1 MPAPC
6 PCPSPPRSRSRLI
19 ARGLILVLALGLWLA
34 LPGVASAH
42 AHLVLA
48 DPRPNSVLAQAPSV
62 AQFIFD
68 EPLNPALTRVHISD
82 ASGRPVTADTGHLAP
97 GHGGELWL
105 LPLPRLAAG
114 TYSVFWTSESATD
127 GHVMGSFYT
136 FRIAP
141 SGSTGA
147 AGSVGAVSGTA
158 SGAYGGG
165 TTGAGGIGLTVG
177 ALGTALVHWINLA
190 AQALWLGCL
199 LVEVL
204 VLAPARRRGALPE
217 ARLARAATPRLWR
230 LAGGALVAAA
240 LALVGETLSVTL
252 QGTDGDLGRAFDPTI
267 LGGVLSSQNGRLV
280 VARAAVLTVALL
292 VAVLVRVPEDSSA
305 TATAPLSV
313 ARVQRSPH
321 APRALGI
328 VAQAAPPALPRVPR
342 LPWAWTLP
350 VLVTLALAD
359 MLLTAFAGHA
369 SDVTPAALSYAV
381 DWLHLICT
389 AAWAG
394 GIAALAWGVMPLR
407 RTLAP
412 AERAPAALP
421 LLDRFSPVAYTA
433 VAILTL
439 SGLYNAVNHLDA
451 PQRLADTLYGQL
463 LDVKVA
469 LVAVLI
475 ALSASHVYRLRP
487 RIARLQ
493 RQSQQQAPSAPGR
506 ADAVTARESAA
517 AGVHEG
523 LATLAARLRLEGDV
537 GAAILL
543 ATALMSQTLPQ
554 SSPPSAASVAPST
567 DTTPASI
574 TGTAVMGDLRG
585 QLTVAPPAVGS
596 ATFTLALSEGGTAL
610 SGDTGAAVIHLYPAD
625 QPASIAPLDTVAHG
639 TRFAVAGSLA
649 ATGTW
654 RADVLVRTAT
664 APDYRT
670 LPFTF
675 TVGPGAAFIL
685 PGLNPAAVS
694 VAIAPGRLSAPN
706 TVTIAGVQAP
716 AVRLLSQSLDML
728 MGSIPYDT
736 TPLGGGRWRVSNLF
750 APMNGRWALTVQAR
764 RDGGWITV
772 RRVVY
777 QAPLSGTMRLLT
789 PQAQG
794 QGPASVPSAAGSRIA
809 QGANLSAPF
818 NVAFARTLPYAA
830 LVTEMGSNGV
840 RTLTGPLLP
849 TGVQAHGVDVLDST
863 PYAYVTN
870 FGADPGTVSQID
882 LRSMRVVRTFTV
894 GLGPAHVVFAPD
906 HRRAFVT
913 DFHSGDL
920 FVLDLTSGATQRIA
934 FPDDN
939 CFEPHGLD
947 ISEDGHTLF
956 VACAGGAWIYT
967 VDARTLRPGR
977 LVITAPGAFGVA
989 VDAPRHEVWV
999 TNQTANSV
1007 TVLDE
1012 TTLAVRATIPVGKGP
1027 ALLVPTPNGR
1037 AVYVA
1042 DQLGNTVSVIDAG
1055 SRRVV
1060 ATIPVAA
1067 QPHGPDVTA
1076 DGKYVY
1082 VASIGG
1088 NAVTIIRTSD
1098 NRVVAVVP
1106 SAVGSN
1112 EVAIAH

>member
-6 PCPSPPRSRSRLI
+6 PCPLPPRSRSRLI
-19 ARGLILVLALGLWLA
+19 ARGLPLVLALGLWLA

-42 AHLVLA
+42 AHLALA
-48 DPRPNSVLAQAPSV
+48 NPAPNSVLDQAPSV

-97 GHGGELWL
+97 GHGGALWL

-141 SGSTGA
+141 SGGTGA
-147 AGSVGAVSGTA
+147 AGGVGAVSGA
-158 SGAYGGG
+158 AGGAYGGG

-177 ALGTALVHWINLA
+177 ALGTALIHWIGLA

-204 VLAPARRRGALPE
+204 VLAPGRRRGAPPE
-217 ARLARAATPRLWR
+217 ARLAWAATRRLWR
-230 LAGGALVAAA
+230 LAGAALVGAA
-240 LALVGETLSVTL
+240 LALAGETLSLTL
-252 QGTDGDLGRAFDPTI
+252 QGTDGDLGRALDPTI
-267 LGGVLSSQNGRLV
+267 LGGVLSSQNGHIV
-280 VARAAVLTVALL
+280 VARAAVLVVALL
-292 VAVLVRVPEDSSA
+292 VAVLVRVPENSTT
-305 TATAPLSV
+305 TAAAPLSV
-313 ARVQRSPH
+313 ARAQRSPR

-328 VAQAAPPALPRVPR
+328 VAQAPPALPRLPR

-369 SDVTPAALSYAV
+369 SDVTPAALSYTV
-381 DWLHLICT
+381 DWLHLVCT

-412 AERAPAALP
+412 AERAPATLP
-421 LLDRFSPVAYTA
+421 LLDRFSPVAYAA

-469 LVAVLI
+469 LVAVLF

-493 RQSQQQAPSAPGR
+493 RQSQRQSPSAPGR
-506 ADAVTARESAA
+506 ADTVATMESAA
-517 AGVHEG
+517 AGVHKG
-523 LATLAARLRLEGDV
+523 LAALAARLRLEGGV

-554 SSPPSAASVAPST
+554 SSTTATAGTTTAAT

-574 TGTAVMGDLRG
+574 TGTAVTGNLRG

-596 ATFTLALSEGGTAL
+596 ATFTLTLSEGGTTL
-610 SGDTGAAVIHLYPAD
+610 SGDTGAAVIHLYPSD
-625 QPASIAPLDTVAHG
+625 QPTSLAPLDAVAHG
-639 TRFAVAGSLA
+639 TRFAVVGSLA

-654 RADVLVRTAT
+654 RADVLVRTAA
-664 APDYRT
+664 APAYRT

-675 TVGPGAAFIL
+675 TVGPGAVFIL
-685 PGLNPAAVS
+685 PGLNPATVS
-694 VAIAPGRLSAPN
+694 LAIAPGLLSAPN
-706 TVTIAGVQAP
+706 TVTIAGVQAS

-777 QAPLSGTMRLLT
+777 QVPLSGTMRLLT
-789 PQAQG
+789 PQARG
-794 QGPASVPSAAGSRIA
+794 QGSASVPSAAGSRIA

-818 NVAFARTLPYAA
+818 NVAFARTLPYTS

-840 RTLTGPLLP
+840 RTLAGRLLP
-849 TGVQAHGVDVLDST
+849 TGVQAHGVDVLDGT
-863 PYAYVTN
+863 PYAYITN

-882 LRSMRVVRTFTV
+882 LRSMRVVRTFAV
-894 GLGPAHVVFAPD
+894 GLGPAHLVFAPD

-920 FVLDLTSGATQRIA
+920 FVLDLTSGATRRIA
-934 FPDDN
+934 FPGDN

-947 ISEDGHTLF
+947 ISEDGRTLF

-967 VDARTLRPGR
+967 VDARTLRPKR

-1027 ALLVPTPNGR
+1027 ALLVPTPDGR
-1037 AVYVA
+1037 IVYVA

-1055 SRRVV
+1055 GRRVV

-1098 NRVVAVVP
+1098 NHVVAVVP